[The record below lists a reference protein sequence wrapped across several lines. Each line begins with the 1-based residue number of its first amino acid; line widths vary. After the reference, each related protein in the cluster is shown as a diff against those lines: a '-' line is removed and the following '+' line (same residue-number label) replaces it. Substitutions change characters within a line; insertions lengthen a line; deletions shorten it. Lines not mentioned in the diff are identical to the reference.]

1 MILITGTTFIC
12 SSDPYELKS
21 HVCTFSEH
29 LPRRSFFVLLARDQC
44 VMDSV
49 SLSFLDLAVFCLE
62 PALQSIYLFLLIMC
76 LGSEAGQVEQLAYF
90 LSDQRL
96 RSRKYS

>member
-1 MILITGTTFIC
+1 MLVTGTTFIC
-12 SSDPYELKS
+12 SSDPYEFKS

-49 SLSFLDLAVFCLE
+49 SLSFSGSGGILPRTCTSVNLSFSSYHVSGERSGSSGA
-62 PALQSIYLFLLIMC
+62 ASLFP
-76 LGSEAGQVEQLAYF
+76 V
-90 LSDQRL
+90 
-96 RSRKYS
+96 